1 MRLSKKNLE
10 RLKNYF
16 ETKPFKTVY
25 LFGSFARGEAGRNS
39 DIDLLVTLDYDAIS
53 NILDVFVYPEELTQL
68 MKRKI
73 DFVTKPSKYI
83 LEDIEKDKILIY
95 EKG

>member
-1 MRLSKKNLE
+1 MQLSKRSLNK
-10 RLKNYF
+10 LKNYF
-16 ETKPFKTVY
+16 ETRPFKAVY
-25 LFGSFARGEAGRNS
+25 LFGSFARGEGGRNS
-39 DIDLLVTLDYDAIS
+39 DIDLLISLDYDAIP

-83 LEDIEKDKILIY
+83 LEEIERDKILIY
-95 EKG
+95 EKK

>member
-1 MRLSKKNLE
+1 MYLSKKSLNKL
-10 RLKNYF
+10 RTYF
-16 ETKPFKTVY
+16 ETRPFKSVY
-25 LFGSFARGEAGRNS
+25 LFGSFARGEGERYS
-39 DIDLLVTLDYDAIS
+39 DIDLLITLDYDTIS

-83 LEDIEKDKILIY
+83 LDEIGKDKILIY
-95 EKG
+95 EKN